1 LPIPFPRYIF
11 YIVEQIWAGN
21 QTLAADRLCS
31 IILEGWI
38 EMKITQLL
46 LVSTFGFC
54 VSASLV
60 HAESQIEKAQ
70 IVSRNF
76 EGNKI
81 GIGKTRKFQVYLPDG
96 YAGSSKRYPVLYF
109 LHSFF
114 EDENTFFN
122 HQRGKKLFDQA
133 ITSGAIADVIV
144 VTVDFSTP
152 LGGSLFTN
160 SPVTGNWHSFMLEEL
175 VPHID
180 RSYRT
185 LSTRK
190 SRGIFGHFIGGNGAI
205 RFASRHPDV
214 FGSVYALHP
223 VGTGFGH
230 LLMQSRPNWEKLM
243 KVKSLDEIKGD
254 GLSEIFS
261 AIYQAHLPN
270 PEKAPLYFDP
280 PARMENGKLILDSA
294 LVEKVQAGFFL
305 EKQVPEYAENMKKLI
320 GFKFDWGRHDPNQ
333 DHVYSNQFY
342 SRKLNE
348 FGVPHEAEEYNGAG
362 GSEIFAA
369 DGRIANDVMPF
380 FQKHL
385 TFGRPN

>member
-1 LPIPFPRYIF
+1 MKMLRLLLLI
-11 YIVEQIWAGN
+11 
-21 QTLAADRLCS
+21 TLAFCISPS
-31 IILEGWI
+31 IL
-38 EMKITQLL
+38 
-46 LVSTFGFC
+46 
-54 VSASLV
+54 
-60 HAESQIEKAQ
+60 HAESRIEKAQ
-70 IVSRNF
+70 IASRHF

-81 GIGKTRKFQVYLPDG
+81 GIGKMRRFQVYLPDG

-122 HQRGKKLFDQA
+122 SQNGKKLFDRA
-133 ITSGAIADVIV
+133 IASGAIADVIV
-144 VTVDFSTP
+144 VTVDFGTP
-152 LGGSLFTN
+152 LGGSLYTN
-160 SPVTGNWHSFMLEEL
+160 SPVTGNWQSFMIDEL

-180 RSYRT
+180 RNYRT
-185 LSTRK
+185 LPARE
-190 SRGIFGHFIGGNGAI
+190 SRGIFGHWIGGNGAI
-205 RFASRHPDV
+205 RFASRHPEV

-230 LLMQSRPNWEKLM
+230 VLMQARPNWEKLM
-243 KVKSLDEIKGD
+243 KVKSLDELKGD

-270 PEKAPLYFDP
+270 PNNAPLYFDP
-280 PARMENGKLILDSA
+280 PALVENGKLILDSA

-348 FGVPHEAEEYNGAG
+348 FGVPHDAEEYNGAG
-362 GSEIFAA
+362 SGEIFAI
-369 DGRIANDVMPF
+369 DGRIVSDVMPF

-385 TFGRPN
+385 TLERGVKKQKGTL